1 MARNYEVIL
10 DKPVVGYIYA
20 DDYFPRGFHYF
31 SDANDLVAEV
41 EGRGGKAHVE
51 NLKTK
56 KANLLENMD

>member
-10 DKPVVGYIYA
+10 DAPTTGYIYA

-31 SDANDLVAEV
+31 SQANDLVAEV

-51 NLKTK
+51 NLKARK
-56 KANLLENMD
+56 QALLENMD